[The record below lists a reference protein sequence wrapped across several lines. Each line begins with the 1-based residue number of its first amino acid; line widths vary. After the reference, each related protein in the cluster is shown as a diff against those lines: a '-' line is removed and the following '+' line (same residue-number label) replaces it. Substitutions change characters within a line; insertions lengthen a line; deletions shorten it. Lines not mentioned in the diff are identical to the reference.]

1 MSGRF
6 VVKPPAARI
15 KGAALAAAIGCALV
29 SQANAQTQLPGIEVT
44 TPSPVTKPI
53 RKSPPA
59 RAAKEV
65 QSRPRG
71 TPTPS
76 PTPAAVSAPP
86 LDEVPLPGSLVVVDD
101 AFAAITVVTE
111 RDLLASPGP
120 TIADTLAL
128 RPGITSSTFSPGS
141 NRPVIRGL
149 DTYRV
154 RIQENGIG
162 TADVAALSEDHGVP
176 IDPFAAERVEVVRGP
191 ATLRYGSQA
200 IGGVVSVENNR
211 IPMFIPPRGYSAELK
226 GGLSSGDLGR
236 DGAFQVTSGAGNVAV
251 HVDAFK
257 RRTFDYDTPHGTQ
270 ANTFVDAKGVSL
282 GGSWIWADGFFGVAW
297 TRYQSLYGIPGEEA
311 EEAKPRIDLLQ
322 DKLTAKGEWRVRDH
336 GIEAIRL
343 WLGSS
348 RYGHNEVVRAGAH
361 GHGDQD
367 EHDHDHDHDHV
378 EEMLSGDMIGT
389 RFTNREREAR
399 AEVQHMPVRTS
410 FGEFHGAAG
419 IQWGDKRMRGF
430 GVEEPV
436 DGLLDPV
443 ATQSMIAGFLFEE
456 LEVTRR
462 LRLQA
467 AGRIEGSASEGTG
480 VENPL
485 VATDPEKF
493 SRDFTPVSGS
503 LGMLYELPL
512 GVVARLTAQHTER
525 APDLGELYSKGVHE
539 ATGTFEIGNPDLGV
553 EKANT
558 IELGFKRAKGAFR
571 FDASVFHT
579 VYDGFIFKSFTG
591 RKCDD
596 TLDTCGTGEELDELV
611 FAQRDARFTGAEL
624 GGELDVGRVGRGI
637 WGVSGQYD
645 FVRARFEGGDNVPR
659 IPPHRLGAGLYYRDL
674 AWRASLS
681 GLHAFRQNDVFAL
694 DVRDT
699 PTNGYTMLNA
709 ELAYTFKTT
718 AVVGDPTEMTIGLRG
733 ENLLDDDIRN
743 HVSFKK
749 DEVLQPGRTIRLF
762 GSIKLN

>member
-1 MSGRF
+1 MSSRLANAWTVMLAG
-6 VVKPPAARI
+6 
-15 KGAALAAAIGCALV
+15 KGAMAIVLGGVLASTAD
-29 SQANAQTQLPGIEVT
+29 AQTQIQLPGIEVT
-44 TPSPVTKPI
+44 SPSPVARPARKATPARTKGPTAP
-53 RKSPPA
+53 RRTAAQAPAAPPPSPPLPD
-59 RAAKEV
+59 E
-65 QSRPRG
+65 
-71 TPTPS
+71 PS
-76 PTPAAVSAPP
+76 
-86 LDEVPLPGSLVVVDD
+86 LPGALVVVDD
-101 AFAAITVVTE
+101 AFVPVTVVTE
-111 RDLLASPGP
+111 RELLASPGP
-120 TIADTLAL
+120 TLADALAQK
-128 RPGITSSTFSPGS
+128 PGITNSTFSPGS

-154 RIQENGIG
+154 RVQENGIG
-162 TADVAALSEDHGVP
+162 SADVSALSEDHGVP
-176 IDPFAAERVEVVRGP
+176 IDPFSAERVEVVHGP

-211 IPMFIPPRGYSAELK
+211 IPMFIPPRGYTAELK

-251 HVDAFK
+251 HIDAFR
-257 RRTFDYDTPHGTQ
+257 RRTFDYDTPHGVQ
-270 ANTFVDAKGVSL
+270 PNTFVDAKGVSL
-282 GGSWIWADGFFGVAW
+282 GGSWIWADGYFGVAW
-297 TRYQSLYGIPGEEA
+297 SRYQSLYGIPGEEA

-322 DKLTAKGEWRVRDH
+322 DKLIAKGEWRVRDH

-343 WLGSS
+343 WLGST

-361 GHGDQD
+361 EHGEEEDH
-367 EHDHDHDHDHV
+367 EHEH
-378 EEMLSGDMIGT
+378 EEEELLAGDMIGT
-389 RFTNREREAR
+389 RFTNREHEAR
-399 AEVQHMPVRTS
+399 AEAQHMPVATS
-410 FGEFHGAAG
+410 LGELRGAAG
-419 IQWGDKRMRGF
+419 IQWGQKRTRGF

-443 ATQSMIAGFLFEE
+443 AKQSMVAGFLFEE

-467 AGRIEGSASEGTG
+467 AGRIESNASEGTG

-485 VATDPEKF
+485 VSTEPETF
-493 SRDFTPVSGS
+493 SRDYTPTSGS

-539 ATGTFEIGNPDLGV
+539 ATGTFEIGNPDLRV

-558 IELGFKRAKGAFR
+558 IELGFKRARGGFR

-591 RKCDD
+591 RQCDD
-596 TLDTCGTGEELDELV
+596 TLDTCGSGEELDELV
-611 FAQRDARFTGAEL
+611 FAQRDAKFTGVEL
-624 GGELDVGRVGRGI
+624 GGELDVGRAGRGI

-681 GLHAFRQNDVFAL
+681 ALHAFRQNDVFSL

-699 PTNGYTMLNA
+699 PTSSYTMVNA
-709 ELAYTFKTT
+709 ELAYSFKTT
-718 AVVGDPTEMTIGLRG
+718 GAVGDPTEMTIGIRG
-733 ENLLDDDIRN
+733 ENLLDDDVRN

-749 DEVLQPGRTIRLF
+749 DEVLQPGRTIRVF

>member
-1 MSGRF
+1 MSGRHLNRLAMRPIG
-6 VVKPPAARI
+6 K
-15 KGAALAAAIGCALV
+15 AALAAAFGCVLAPD
-29 SQANAQTQLPGIEVT
+29 AIAQIQLPGIVVT
-44 TPSPVTKPI
+44 SPSPVAKPRASRPVPSATPSP
-53 RKSPPA
+53 PPA
-59 RAAKEV
+59 QAAAE
-65 QSRPRG
+65 
-71 TPTPS
+71 
-76 PTPAAVSAPP
+76 PAGDAGV
-86 LDEVPLPGSLVVVDD
+86 PGSLVVVDD
-101 AFAAITVVTE
+101 AFVPVTVATDRE
-111 RDLLASPGP
+111 LLANPGP
-120 TIADTLAL
+120 TIADTLAQK
-128 RPGITSSTFSPGS
+128 PGITGSTFSPGS

-149 DTYRV
+149 DTYRIRV
-154 RIQENGIG
+154 QENGIG
-162 TADVAALSEDHGVP
+162 SADVAALSEDHGVP
-176 IDPFAAERVEVVRGP
+176 IDPFAADRVEVVRGP

-211 IPMFIPPRGYSAELK
+211 IPMFIPPRGYSAEVR

-236 DGAFQVTSGAGNVAV
+236 DGAFKVTSGAGNVAV
-251 HVDAFK
+251 HVDAFR
-257 RRTFDYDTPHGTQ
+257 RRTFDYDTPHGVQ
-270 ANTFVDAKGVSL
+270 ANTFVDAKGVAL
-282 GGSWIWADGFFGVAW
+282 GSSWIWADGYFGVSW
-297 TRYQSLYGIPGEEA
+297 SRYQSLYGIPGEEA
-311 EEAKPRIDLLQ
+311 EDAKPRIDMLQ
-322 DKLTAKGEWRVRDH
+322 DKLIAKGEWRVRDH

-348 RYGHNEVVRAGAH
+348 RYGHNEVVREGH
-361 GHGDQD
+361 GHGHDD
-367 EHDHDHDHDHV
+367 DDHDHDHDHDH
-378 EEMLSGDMIGT
+378 EEELLAGDMIGT
-389 RFTNREREAR
+389 RFTNREHEAR
-399 AEVQHMPVRTS
+399 AEVQHMPMYTAL
-410 FGEFHGAAG
+410 GELRGAAG
-419 IQWGDKRMRGF
+419 IQWGHKRMRGF

-443 ATQSMIAGFLFEE
+443 AKQSMVAGFLFEE

-480 VENPL
+480 VADPL
-485 VATDPEKF
+485 VSTEPEAF
-493 SRDFTPVSGS
+493 SRDFTPLSGS

-539 ATGTFEIGNPDLGV
+539 ATGTFEIGNPDLRV

-558 IELGFKRAKGAFR
+558 IELGFKRARGAFR

-591 RKCDD
+591 RQCDD
-596 TLDTCGTGEELDELV
+596 TIDTCGVGDELDELV
-611 FAQRDARFTGAEL
+611 FAQRDAKFTGVEI

-674 AWRASLS
+674 AWRANLS
-681 GLHAFRQNDVFAL
+681 ALHAFRQDDVFAL

-699 PTNGYTMLNA
+699 PTSSYTMVNA
-709 ELAYTFKTT
+709 ELAYSFKTS
-718 AVVGDPTEMTIGLRG
+718 AVVGEPTEMTIGLRG